1 MTQTLSTLPVLPL
14 KNTVVYPELV
24 VPLSVGRAKS
34 LAAIKA
40 AADAGA
46 NLLTV
51 AQRDA
56 SLEDPDRAQLHD
68 IGTLVTVKRVERRE
82 GGAQVI
88 VQGVTRVRVLEAEP
102 RDDHLAVSYETL
114 PNLVVSDED
123 PDAARVDA
131 LVREN
136 LALGRRIA
144 QLFDAENGLQVFQQL
159 IGSITDPVI
168 QMYRMAS
175 VANLDVE
182 REQEVLGAPTTLA
195 LMEKLHEVLLHELT
209 VNEVRREIAEAA
221 KHDIDKQQRE
231 HLLRQQKRA
240 IEQALGEDGSAG
252 EEVAELKE
260 QLAKAN
266 LPEVV
271 QKEADRE
278 LKRLAR
284 MSENAADYQVAR
296 SYLELIAELPWS
308 ATTEDTLDLAR
319 ARTVL
324 DEDHYG
330 LEDIKDRIL
339 ESLAVMQLNP
349 TAKAPIICL
358 VGPPGVG
365 KTSLGQSIARAM
377 GRKFERLSL
386 GGLHDEAELRGHRRT
401 YIGAMPGRII
411 QGIRRAGVSNP
422 LLMLDEIDKL
432 GRDFRGDP
440 SAALMEIL
448 DPAQNREFRDNYLN
462 LPFDLSKVFFIT
474 TANTLEGIPRP
485 LLDRMEVMEL
495 SGYSDAEKL
504 EIARRYL
511 IPRQR
516 TETGLK
522 EEQLDIPDDALATMI
537 RRYTRE
543 AGVRELERTI
553 GRLARK
559 RARQVL
565 EMKHTD
571 ATLPPITVESL
582 PSLLGAMRFQSDKSR
597 EAQPPG
603 VAAGLAWTEAGGDVL
618 YIEAVLTHRDEKV
631 TLTGQLGNVMQESA
645 KAARSYIWA
654 AADSLGIPR
663 KRIEKRGV
671 HIHVPAGAVPKDG
684 PSAGI
689 TMATALASAYS
700 GVPVAPGIAM
710 TGELTLTGLVLP
722 VGGIKEKVLAAHRA
736 GLRKV
741 ILPKDN
747 EADLAKLPDNV
758 RAELEVTLVEKLEE
772 VIAKAIPDLRKG
784 VASDDDD

>member
-296 SYLELIAELPWS
+296 SYLELIAELP
-308 ATTEDTLDLAR
+308 
-319 ARTVL
+319 
-324 DEDHYG
+324 
-330 LEDIKDRIL
+330 
-339 ESLAVMQLNP
+339 
-349 TAKAPIICL
+349 
-358 VGPPGVG
+358 
-365 KTSLGQSIARAM
+365 
-377 GRKFERLSL
+377 
-386 GGLHDEAELRGHRRT
+386 
-401 YIGAMPGRII
+401 
-411 QGIRRAGVSNP
+411 
-422 LLMLDEIDKL
+422 
-432 GRDFRGDP
+432 
-440 SAALMEIL
+440 
-448 DPAQNREFRDNYLN
+448 
-462 LPFDLSKVFFIT
+462 
-474 TANTLEGIPRP
+474 
-485 LLDRMEVMEL
+485 
-495 SGYSDAEKL
+495 
-504 EIARRYL
+504 
-511 IPRQR
+511 
-516 TETGLK
+516 
-522 EEQLDIPDDALATMI
+522 
-537 RRYTRE
+537 
-543 AGVRELERTI
+543 
-553 GRLARK
+553 
-559 RARQVL
+559 
-565 EMKHTD
+565 
-571 ATLPPITVESL
+571 
-582 PSLLGAMRFQSDKSR
+582 
-597 EAQPPG
+597 
-603 VAAGLAWTEAGGDVL
+603 
-618 YIEAVLTHRDEKV
+618 
-631 TLTGQLGNVMQESA
+631 
-645 KAARSYIWA
+645 
-654 AADSLGIPR
+654 
-663 KRIEKRGV
+663 
-671 HIHVPAGAVPKDG
+671 
-684 PSAGI
+684 
-689 TMATALASAYS
+689 
-700 GVPVAPGIAM
+700 
-710 TGELTLTGLVLP
+710 
-722 VGGIKEKVLAAHRA
+722 
-736 GLRKV
+736 
-741 ILPKDN
+741 
-747 EADLAKLPDNV
+747 
-758 RAELEVTLVEKLEE
+758 
-772 VIAKAIPDLRKG
+772 
-784 VASDDDD
+784 